1 MTNLSKSASL
11 REIEAQQNAI
21 LEQLDDIDLEDETQ
35 VALFNWQLE
44 QVARKGAAKVDAV
57 GQFVKR
63 MEAHQAYHTE
73 LAKMHSDEARVTEN
87 FIKGLKAHFT
97 FLYETNQLPA
107 KLEGDAMELRFQRN
121 SQPSV
126 KCDVDQETLM
136 AWMAE
141 DPDLVDEV
149 VTYSLNRKEV
159 VRRFKMN
166 EETTMPIDIVV
177 SQGHHMRVNA
187 RKGK

>member
-1 MTNLSKSASL
+1 MTLSKSQSL
-11 REIEAQQNAI
+11 REIEAEQNA
-21 LEQLDDIDLEDETQ
+21 LLASLDEVDLEDEGAL
-35 VALFNWQLE
+35 ALFNQQLE
-44 QVARKGAAKVDAV
+44 AIARSGAAKVDAV

-63 MEAHQAYHTE
+63 MEAHQAYHAE

-141 DPDLVDEV
+141 DPTLVDEV
-149 VTYSLNRKEV
+149 VTYALNRKEV

-177 SQGHHMRVNA
+177 HQGHHMRINA